1 MDSAGLGMTAQKKS
15 TRSTQA
21 FVTRRE
27 VWAQHTPEISN
38 RQICSTYVQIV
49 LLMENDMEHSLLASY
64 FEFLAHPTCHVARLK
79 WKLFLRWYQANC
91 FKYLLSRR

>member
-21 FVTRRE
+21 FVIRRE
-27 VWAQHTPEISN
+27 AWAQQTPEISN

-49 LLMENDMEHSLLASY
+49 LSMENDMEHSLLASY
-64 FEFLAHPTCHVARLK
+64 FELLAHPHATSLA
-79 WKLFLRWYQANC
+79 
-91 FKYLLSRR
+91 